1 MKEKV
6 RGGYCKRREFE
17 IKVTGRYCKRR
28 GKMKDKDVEGTVKG
42 GEK

>member
-1 MKEKV
+1 
-6 RGGYCKRREFE
+6 
-17 IKVTGRYCKRR
+17 VTGRYCKRR

>member
-1 MKEKV
+1 
-6 RGGYCKRREFE
+6 
-17 IKVTGRYCKRR
+17 VTDRYCKRR